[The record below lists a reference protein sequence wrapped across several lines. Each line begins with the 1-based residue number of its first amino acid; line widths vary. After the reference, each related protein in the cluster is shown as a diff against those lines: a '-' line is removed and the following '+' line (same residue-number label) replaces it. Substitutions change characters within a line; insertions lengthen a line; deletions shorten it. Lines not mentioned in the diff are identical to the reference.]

1 MVIHSY
7 NQKCVYNITL
17 KTVGNNNIAIQ
28 LNHGWGK
35 KAHNFMTLGMDLV
48 KNDNSIL

>member
-1 MVIHSY
+1 MITHSY
-7 NQKCVYNITL
+7 NPKNVYNITL
-17 KTVGNNNIAIQ
+17 KTAGNNNIAIQ

-35 KAHNFMTLGMDLV
+35 KAHTFMTLYMDFV